1 MIHKLRDALDMM
13 YTIHQNKP
21 LQSISDTSRL
31 VRDYQGE
38 PSLQSS
44 AGSLLF
50 WKTNEHLHVYS
61 TLAKIAKQYPSVNHR
76 DLFLP

>member
-13 YTIHQNKP
+13 YTIHQNDP

-31 VRDYQGE
+31 VQDYQGE

-50 WKTNEHLHVYS
+50 WKTNEHLYS
-61 TLAKIAKQYPSVNHR
+61 TLANIAKQYPSVNHR